1 MKLSLPKQL
10 ITLFLA
16 SSAFTLSAQEQ
27 EDVVT
32 NIQVGDLYYCLNKS
46 TMEACVVHNSD
57 YLSYTMVNIPTSVTF
72 ESAEY
77 AVKSI
82 AHSAFQGCENL
93 QSVALPETLVNI
105 NGKAFMD
112 VRN

>member
-32 NIQVGDLYYCLNKS
+32 NIQVDDLYYCLNKS
-46 TMEACVVHNSD
+46 TMEACVIHN
-57 YLSYTMVNIPTSVTF
+57 
-72 ESAEY
+72 
-77 AVKSI
+77 
-82 AHSAFQGCENL
+82 
-93 QSVALPETLVNI
+93 
-105 NGKAFMD
+105 
-112 VRN
+112 